1 MVKSH
6 YMLGA
11 RLVVFVK
18 GNEVNSPQIKNAVE
32 DISFG
37 QYGGRFESVLV
48 IAENNSS
55 KLFEGRQ

>member
-6 YMLGA
+6 YMMGA
-11 RLVVFVK
+11 RVVIFVR
-18 GNEVNSPQIKNAVE
+18 GNEVGTPQVKNAVE
-32 DISFG
+32 DIAFG
-37 QYGGRFESVLV
+37 HYKGNFAEVLV